1 MLFCIHAVSFLVLW
15 QKYLREEHDASVSH
29 GEGQAQDAAAHD
41 GVAQVEDGHPEGGVA
56 GMLLRE
62 KMKRDLS
69 EKSRLS
75 TTVKNIF
82 KSAFEIKSLSGN

>member
-1 MLFCIHAVSFLVLW
+1 MILL
-15 QKYLREEHDASVSH
+15 YLRKEHYASVSH

-41 GVAQVEDGHPEGGVA
+41 GVAQVEDRHPKGGVA

-69 EKSRLS
+69 EESRS
-75 TTVKNIF
+75 
-82 KSAFEIKSLSGN
+82 